1 MGISSG
7 YFAWPCLIAR
17 LGTTVHIRSEV
28 TQAGRTMAMIRG
40 AMTSTDGKTVY
51 CTCEHHKV
59 AVPTRKEHLTGEF
72 EVEWDRIWSEEEK
85 MEKTKG
91 KL

>member
-1 MGISSG
+1 M
-7 YFAWPCLIAR
+7 
-17 LGTTVHIRSEV
+17 
-28 TQAGRTMAMIRG
+28 
-40 AMTSTDGKTVY
+40 STDGKTVY

-72 EVEWDRIWSEEEK
+72 EVEWDRLWNEEEK
-85 MEKTKG
+85 KEKLKG